1 MQKSENES
9 ENANL
14 VELIS
19 KRFNRLL
26 IYLFNA
32 KIQRVFYITYNFFQE
47 MEMFLNYLKA
57 VYRLFRIV
65 WEKEIRRAKN
75 EKQK

>member
-1 MQKSENES
+1 
-9 ENANL
+9 
-14 VELIS
+14 
-19 KRFNRLL
+19 
-26 IYLFNA
+26 
-32 KIQRVFYITYNFFQE
+32 

-65 WEKEIRRAKN
+65 WKKEIRRAKN

>member
-19 KRFNRLL
+19 RRFNRLL
-26 IYLFNA
+26 IYLLNA

-65 WEKEIRRAKN
+65 WKKEIRRAKN

>member
-32 KIQRVFYITYNFFQE
+32 KIQRVFYITYKFFQE

>member
-19 KRFNRLL
+19 RRFNRLL
-26 IYLFNA
+26 IYLLNA
-32 KIQRVFYITYNFFQE
+32 KIQRVFYITYKFFQE

-65 WEKEIRRAKN
+65 WKKEIRRAKN